1 MESQGFVFLFIQEE
15 SKVNTGR
22 RIMKFE
28 EVLNTLKMEAKIP
41 NENENCLTLINDMKY
56 KPTLIIVNIGHPFLE
71 QIIQTSQKVRQFIP
85 IILIYTSKTFNELK
99 KIEEKYGLK
108 YELEKSKINILEFRV
123 LYEQIKTSSQ
133 FTQNEENK
141 RYSYIMQIGS
151 GTTGTVHLV
160 HDTEKNRKVAMKKI
174 DSSEMKDTEKER
186 VQKEVENMKSM
197 KIPTFIEF
205 YDYENDN
212 DTQKIYM
219 EYADQGTLENKIAK
233 MKNDGK
239 DFTDEEIFDYLI
251 DILLALYTLNKKG
264 IVHRDIKS
272 ENILLKTD
280 QINDKNVTIAKL
292 SDLGLGRQIEGVSGA
307 YTTCG
312 TAYYVCP
319 EIAAGE
325 KKYSYNADI
334 WSLGIVL
341 YELIVKNKPW
351 FDPKMSTTE
360 FFEFVVSTKYP
371 PLPENTD
378 ERLKYL
384 VKIMLKKDPDR
395 RPACED
401 ILTLD
406 FMYEKTVELIKK
418 CNWTENETFKNI
430 LADLKSKT
438 RQCYL
443 FVNLLSE
450 KNNLL
455 LKDARKISEVTDGKD
470 YKVGYFSKGYK
481 NTKNGEDLLENIN
494 ELKTQGEI
502 NYKEETPNNL
512 LSEFLSKGIFQC
524 VSHTINDIKDEEEIN
539 KFIEDFLEKPGD
551 YVFKIPFG
559 DFDSYSKIDNQ
570 KFTNIEPEKKIDF
583 LILSQYILK
592 TGLNLCK
599 DYIKDQTL
607 EIDNIIYDKRYI
619 EFKYGISLFNDCDIA
634 DIPYKDSKLKKT
646 LDRLAF
652 LLNLYQIMFL
662 DYTFNTN
669 LNNIKTKGGV
679 LSFLAYDIGI
689 NYQFKDMTLNHLE
702 IKHVI
707 FRNNKPV
714 PGSYLR
720 LVYQSDKKCTFLPNF
735 ENHKPLFFLLD
746 FNQDITLFNFKVFL
760 EKEVD
765 AQLNDVTLKFILNNI
780 NLVDEEELVISSHIK
795 LIVTD
800 FGANNTADVPEGF
813 LHEILK
819 ILKTQR
825 DFLANNKKYK
835 LKLGED
841 KLKEL
846 EYLNQKLVREI
857 ADGVIRVSYA

>member
-1 MESQGFVFLFIQEE
+1 
-15 SKVNTGR
+15 
-22 RIMKFE
+22 
-28 EVLNTLKMEAKIP
+28 
-41 NENENCLTLINDMKY
+41 
-56 KPTLIIVNIGHPFLE
+56 
-71 QIIQTSQKVRQFIP
+71 
-85 IILIYTSKTFNELK
+85 
-99 KIEEKYGLK
+99 
-108 YELEKSKINILEFRV
+108 
-123 LYEQIKTSSQ
+123 
-133 FTQNEENK
+133 
-141 RYSYIMQIGS
+141 
-151 GTTGTVHLV
+151 
-160 HDTEKNRKVAMKKI
+160 
-174 DSSEMKDTEKER
+174 
-186 VQKEVENMKSM
+186 
-197 KIPTFIEF
+197 
-205 YDYENDN
+205 
-212 DTQKIYM
+212 
-219 EYADQGTLENKIAK
+219 
-233 MKNDGK
+233 
-239 DFTDEEIFDYLI
+239 
-251 DILLALYTLNKKG
+251 
-264 IVHRDIKS
+264 
-272 ENILLKTD
+272 
-280 QINDKNVTIAKL
+280 
-292 SDLGLGRQIEGVSGA
+292 
-307 YTTCG
+307 
-312 TAYYVCP
+312 
-319 EIAAGE
+319 
-325 KKYSYNADI
+325 
-334 WSLGIVL
+334 
-341 YELIVKNKPW
+341 
-351 FDPKMSTTE
+351 
-360 FFEFVVSTKYP
+360 
-371 PLPENTD
+371 
-378 ERLKYL
+378 
-384 VKIMLKKDPDR
+384 
-395 RPACED
+395 
-401 ILTLD
+401 
-406 FMYEKTVELIKK
+406 MYEKTVELIKK

-430 LADLKSKT
+430 LEDLKSRT